1 MPFQNIPH
9 SEAMH
14 RESLVGIRFPAS
26 RAFHLSQSRTNRI
39 WRSVGGNLG
48 EDRMVGK
55 TVHWTNRPS
64 GAMKGAL
71 PMEIEPQDRSDLCD
85 THREEVASMVTHAL
99 GMIFSVV
106 ALVMMLALSGGDSLK
121 IVSAL
126 VFGISLIV
134 LYSSSTLYHI
144 ATTHRWKARFQTLDH
159 ICIYLLIAG
168 SYTPFTLITLRG
180 PWGWSIFGAV
190 WMMAVCGILMKTL
203 WKGKKDH
210 WFSTALYLLMG
221 WLIVFAIVP
230 LRREL
235 PAAGFGWLAAGGL
248 SYTFGV
254 VFFSWRRLPF
264 NHAIWHLFV
273 LTGSVCHVLA
283 VSLFVFG

>member
-1 MPFQNIPH
+1 METEAQN
-9 SEAMH
+9 
-14 RESLVGIRFPAS
+14 
-26 RAFHLSQSRTNRI
+26 
-39 WRSVGGNLG
+39 RS
-48 EDRMVGK
+48 
-55 TVHWTNRPS
+55 H
-64 GAMKGAL
+64 
-71 PMEIEPQDRSDLCD
+71 LCD
-85 THREEVASMVTHAL
+85 SHREEVASMVTHAA
-99 GMIFSVV
+99 GIVFSVA
-106 ALVMMLALSGGDSLK
+106 ALAIMVVMAWGDALMV
-121 IVSAL
+121 VSAA
-126 VFGISLIV
+126 VFGASLVV

-168 SYTPFTLITLRG
+168 SYTPFTLISLRG

-190 WMMAVCGILMKTL
+190 WAMAIGGVLLKTR

-230 LRREL
+230 LWREL
-235 PAAGFGWLAAGGL
+235 PGAGFGWLVAGGMA
-248 SYTFGV
+248 YTLGV
-254 VFFSWRRLPF
+254 VFFAWHKLPF

-283 VSLFVFG
+283 VSLYVLG